1 MTRDLEP
8 EPHEPASERAQRAVE
23 HPEERA
29 LAECIDRWPELGPAC
44 IDEVCGADTEL
55 AGRVRARIAK
65 LARLGLLDGVAPE
78 EPPFAARYRIERVL
92 GRGGMGVVYLA
103 HDDFARQRVAL
114 KVAHV
119 PLASE
124 GDEPSAKRARARFER
139 EVRAFG
145 RLQHPSIVAVLD
157 SGEHEGR
164 PYYTME
170 YVEGVTLARL
180 VEELAANG
188 SEPARM
194 GGAQL
199 ADLVGELVGELG
211 GEPAPD
217 AGAVATTGGS
227 WGRTYVEVVCRWMVE
242 IAEALDHAHV
252 HGVVH
257 RDVKP
262 SNILVRRNGRAL
274 LFDLGLARLADQ
286 PALTRSGDFAG
297 SPYYAAPE
305 QLEGSRGD
313 VDRRS
318 DVYSL
323 GVTLYELLA
332 LRRPFEGAS
341 AEQVFRRIVR
351 GECVPL
357 RRAQPSVSRD
367 LETICATAMERERER
382 RYPSAREFAEDLRRL
397 LEFQPV
403 RAQPVGWFR
412 RTARAA
418 RRRPAVATAAALAAL
433 LLIGLPVGLSIANR
447 AIRREQLLTEREA
460 RNKSAVT
467 TFLVDLFRLTEAER
481 ERGETISA
489 RELLDRAVARLGPE
503 FEHDPQVRAELLAAT
518 GVVYANLGLYERG
531 IEQLDRA
538 LALVQSAAAP
548 EPSRVAST
556 LDELARAHVE
566 LGNAET
572 ARRMCRRALELIEG
586 QGAPFAAL
594 AARLELTAADA
605 ARELG
610 AHAESASSL
619 DSAENRLRAA
629 GALRDDD
636 VAALERRRGRLALA
650 RGDLEGARRSL
661 GVAIELTERSWS
673 PDVALLEAL
682 LEEGA
687 DVDELCGEHGGAS
700 RLRQRAR
707 ALAGLQLDA
716 PRAAALPFDVVEPWR
731 PEFER
736 EFQRGITALQARDL
750 PAGREAFSRCGELD
764 PTDPVTAYN
773 LACACAL
780 DGDLEAGIE
789 ALERASKLGFGWE
802 AARVRVAETDPDIER
817 LRSDPRGARILER
830 LRADEARVLALTE
843 RALHV
848 PPRAF
853 SESDS
858 APAPLLVVL
867 HADGSSA
874 AAAAKA
880 WGALAQS
887 LGAHLLAPSG
897 SQPLEVNG
905 ELGAQWFKATAR
917 PAQDL
922 APHEARVL
930 QAVES
935 VLAAHP
941 IDRERVWIVGEGA
954 SAMLAFEL
962 AARAPGLF
970 RAAVLADGPIHPQ
983 YSPSEVRRA
992 ASVGLRVLALL
1003 GPRSPTWSAHAER
1016 DVLAARLEDWL
1027 RAYSFANWNGAP
1039 NVQLVGSAGELQA
1052 VVAERIA
1059 RLKL

>member
-1 MTRDLEP
+1 VTRDIEP
-8 EPHEPASERAQRAVE
+8 ESRGPASEPAPRAAE

-29 LAECIDRWPELGPAC
+29 LAECIDRWPQRGPAC
-44 IDEVCGADTEL
+44 VDEVCGTDTEL

-65 LARLGLLDGVAPE
+65 LARLGLLDGAAAD

-103 HDDFARQRVAL
+103 HDEFARQRIAL

-188 SEPARM
+188 SDPARM
-194 GGAQL
+194 GGA
-199 ADLVGELVGELG
+199 DLRDVVGELASE
-211 GEPAPD
+211 
-217 AGAVATTGGS
+217 AGAPAATGGA

-351 GECVPL
+351 GEYVPL
-357 RRAQPSVSRD
+357 RRTQPSVSRD
-367 LETICATAMERERER
+367 LETICATAMERDRER
-382 RYPSAREFAEDLRRL
+382 RYPSAREFAEDLGRL

-418 RRRPAVATAAALAAL
+418 RRRPAVATTAALAAL

-460 RNKSAVT
+460 RNKAAVT

-538 LALVQSAAAP
+538 LALAQSAAAP
-548 EPSRVAST
+548 EPLRVAST

-586 QGAPFAAL
+586 QGVPSAAL

-610 AHAESASSL
+610 AHDESAKAL
-619 DSAENRLRAA
+619 DSAENRLRTA

-687 DVDELCGEHGGAS
+687 DVDELRGELESAS

-716 PRAAALPFDVVEPWR
+716 PRSAALPFVVAEPWR

-750 PAGREAFSRCGELD
+750 QVGREAFSRCAELD

-780 DGDLEAGIE
+780 DGDLEAGLE
-789 ALERASKLGFGWE
+789 ALERASKLGFGWD

-817 LRSDPRGARILER
+817 LRNDTRGARILER

-848 PPRAF
+848 PPRA
-853 SESDS
+853 SSAPVS

-874 AAAAKA
+874 EAAAKA
-880 WGALAQS
+880 WGALAQN

-905 ELGAQWFKATAR
+905 ELGAQWFKSTAR

-930 QAVES
+930 QAVELA
-935 VLAAHP
+935 LAAHP

-962 AARAPGLF
+962 AVRAPGLF
-970 RAAVLADGPIHPQ
+970 RAAVLADGPIHPL

-992 ASVGLRVLALL
+992 ASVGLRVLAVL
-1003 GPRSPTWSAHAER
+1003 GARAPQWSADAER
-1016 DVLAARLEDWL
+1016 DVLAARVNAWL
-1027 RAYSFANWNGAP
+1027 RAYSFADWRGES
-1039 NVQLVGSAGELQA
+1039 NVQVIAAGDDPRALV
-1052 VVAERIA
+1052 A
-1059 RLKL
+1059 RRLAALAP

>member
-1 MTRDLEP
+1 VTSDVEP
-8 EPHEPASERAQRAVE
+8 EPREFAPETAEG
-23 HPEERA
+23 PEERA
-29 LAECIDRWPELGPAC
+29 LAECIDRWPERGPAC
-44 IDEVCGADTEL
+44 VDEVCGAETEL
-55 AGRVRARIAK
+55 AQRVRARIAS
-65 LARLGLLDGVAPE
+65 LARLGLLDGGAAG
-78 EPPFAARYRIERVL
+78 EPTFAARYRIERVL

-103 HDDFARQRVAL
+103 HDEFARQRIAL

-124 GDEPSAKRARARFER
+124 GDEPSANRARARFER

-180 VEELAANG
+180 VETLAANG
-188 SEPARM
+188 SDPARLSGEELQGLVGALASDGLAPAAP
-194 GGAQL
+194 GGA
-199 ADLVGELVGELG
+199 
-211 GEPAPD
+211 
-217 AGAVATTGGS
+217 

-242 IAEALDHAHV
+242 IAEALDHAHT

-262 SNILVRRNGRAL
+262 SNILVRRSGRAL

-286 PALTRSGDFAG
+286 PALTRTGDFAG

-341 AEQVFRRIVR
+341 AEQIFRHIVR
-351 GECVPL
+351 GEYVPL

-367 LETICATAMERERER
+367 LETICATAMEREREL

-403 RAQPVGWFR
+403 RAQPVGWLR
-412 RTARAA
+412 RTTRAA
-418 RRRPAVATAAALAAL
+418 RRRPAAATALALAAL
-433 LLIGLPVGLSIANR
+433 VLVGLPVGLSIANR
-447 AIRREQLLTEREA
+447 AIRREQQLTEREV

-518 GVVYANLGLYERG
+518 GVVYTNLGLYERA

-538 LALVQSAAAP
+538 LALAQSAAAP
-548 EPSRVAST
+548 EASRVAAT
-556 LDELARAHVE
+556 LGELARAHVE
-566 LGNAET
+566 LGNAEI
-572 ARRMCRRALELIEG
+572 ARRMCRRALELIADG
-586 QGAPFAAL
+586 AAQGAEL

-605 ARELG
+605 AREVG
-610 AHAESASSL
+610 EHDESLRAL
-619 DSAENRLRAA
+619 ASAEARLRAA
-629 GALRDDD
+629 GVLSDDEL
-636 VAALERRRGRLALA
+636 AALERRRARLAKA

-661 GVAIELTERSWS
+661 GVAIERTERAWS

-682 LEEGA
+682 LEEA
-687 DVDELCGEHGGAS
+687 AEIDEARGERDDAS

-716 PRAAALPFDVVEPWR
+716 PRAAALPFVVDPAWR

-750 PAGREAFSRCGELD
+750 AAAREAFARCGELD
-764 PTDPVTAYN
+764 PGDPVCAYN

-780 DGDLEAGIE
+780 DGDQEAGLG
-789 ALERASKLGFGWE
+789 ALERAAKLGFGWE
-802 AARVRVAETDPDIER
+802 AARVRVAESDPDIAR
-817 LRSDPRGARILER
+817 LREDPRGARILAGLREDER
-830 LRADEARVLALTE
+830 RA
-843 RALHV
+843 RALAEQELHL
-848 PPRAF
+848 PPSTKA
-853 SESDS
+853 SDRV

-874 AAAAKA
+874 GEAAKA
-880 WGALAQS
+880 WGPLATK

-897 SQPLEVNG
+897 AAPLALDG
-905 ELGAQWFKATAR
+905 GLGVQWFKPAAR
-917 PAQDL
+917 PAQEM
-922 APHEARVL
+922 APHEERVL
-930 QAVES
+930 RAVEKL
-935 VLAAHP
+935 LASHS

-970 RAAVLADGPIHPQ
+970 RAALLADGPIHPQ

-1003 GPRSPTWSAHAER
+1003 GPRAPTWSAHAER
-1016 DVLAARLEDWL
+1016 DVLAARVEDWL

-1039 NVQLVGSAGELQA
+1039 NVQLVDSAGELQD
-1052 VVAERIA
+1052 VVSERLA
-1059 RLKL
+1059 RLAR